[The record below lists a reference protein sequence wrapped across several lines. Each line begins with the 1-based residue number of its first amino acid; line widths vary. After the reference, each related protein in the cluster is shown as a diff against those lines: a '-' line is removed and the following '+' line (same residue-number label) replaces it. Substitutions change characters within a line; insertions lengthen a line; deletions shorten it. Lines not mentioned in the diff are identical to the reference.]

1 MSIIIIIAIVILW
14 GLLLSCAEYS
24 DLVYD
29 ILELAVAT
37 VLYGIVAFVIWALA
51 IVFIR

>member
-1 MSIIIIIAIVILW
+1 MSIFIIIVILW
-14 GLLLSCAEYS
+14 GLLLSWAEDS

-37 VLYGIVAFVIWALA
+37 VLYGIVAFAVWVLA
-51 IVFIR
+51 VAFIN